1 MQATLYQARIAYR
14 LYLNVFNIFPPNTIL
29 LAIYLCYSNDLL
41 TIMFDDLM
49 KR

>member
-1 MQATLYQARIAYR
+1 MQATLYQARIVIA
-14 LYLNVFNIFPPNTIL
+14 YLNVFNIFPPNTIL

-49 KR
+49 NR